1 MDHIIGTSKH
11 NIPVSS
17 TFELV
22 PHGGSAS
29 DGTGGPTFAAP
40 GGAGRSHGG
49 GSRTLKARFEGVYP
63 TLVGTAGCPG
73 DVGFR
78 RAELLAAECEARDLV
93 PRQTRSR
100 IIRAFTNAKRR
111 SLLRASDGSAK
122 PYSAI
127 SMNAPHGGP
136 RGSCRRPLRAERSV
150 VSVCDAPLA
159 SSRRAGVHRQPGLRG
174 WRIALVPGGTPT
186 ASDATRESSSDAK
199 RPSSP
204 RSSPHSR
211 RLGSSGWLIA

>member
-1 MDHIIGTSKH
+1 MPL
-11 NIPVSS
+11 PV
-17 TFELV
+17 
-22 PHGGSAS
+22 
-29 DGTGGPTFAAP
+29 
-40 GGAGRSHGG
+40 GAGRSHGG

-73 DVGFR
+73 DVGCRR

-111 SLLRASDGSAK
+111 SLLRASDGQARLFVFL
-122 PYSAI
+122 
-127 SMNAPHGGP
+127 NLDERPHVGP
-136 RGSCRRPLRAERSV
+136 KGSCRRPLRAERSV
-150 VSVCDAPLA
+150 VSVCDVPLA

-174 WRIALVPGGTPT
+174 WRIALVPGATPT
-186 ASDATRESSSDAK
+186 ASDATRESSPDAK
-199 RPSSP
+199 RPSGP

-211 RLGSSGWLIA
+211 RLGSSGWLIAGPSGPVEVRHREAGGDDKGEFS